1 MTSPRAELSQS
12 SSKQSSSNQSSSN
25 PSSSSSN
32 RKLILAGQIAFLPT
46 GILQTLLGPMLPI
59 LIARWALNDTQ
70 AGNLFLVQ
78 FLASLAGVQLSGLLL
93 TRWGFRPAF
102 LWGLLLMA
110 GGVSTLL
117 LGSSV
122 LGMAAVAA
130 YGLGL
135 GLLVPSDNLLIA
147 EIGSGSTSASDAAS
161 QESSQRSSQERS
173 QRSSQRSSEASSR
186 ASAVS
191 LLNFFW
197 GVGAVF
203 CSLMVAWTA
212 AHKLLPFFL
221 GSVALFLVLLAFA
234 MRNLPFPAAA
244 TSSATPAA
252 TPAESSPS
260 SSSLTP
266 SPSPS
271 STSAS
276 SPSWRELAKSPAIW
290 IFAAIFF
297 LYPGAETAV
306 GGWIGSYVSRLGSH
320 GASIASMMPA
330 FFWTALTVGRA
341 LGTVFLRHFSERSV
355 LRAGYGA
362 GAAGIGLMLWAPTLT
377 GVIGGALITGL
388 SFATLYPITV
398 ARLSQRFGVAA
409 RSIGAVMFSLAAVGP
424 AVIPWM
430 VGVISHSTGSL
441 RAGLLLPLGATVILF
456 VVHLFEW

>member
-1 MTSPRAELSQS
+1 MTSPQAE
-12 SSKQSSSNQSSSN
+12 QSSSNRSSSN
-25 PSSSSSN
+25 RSSLSSN
-32 RKLILAGQIAFLPT
+32 RKLILAGQIAFVPT

-93 TRWGFRPAF
+93 TRWGYRPAF
-102 LWGLLLMA
+102 LSGLLLMA
-110 GGVSTLL
+110 CGVSTLL
-117 LGSSV
+117 LGLSA

-135 GLLVPSDNLLIA
+135 GLVIPSDNLLIA
-147 EIGSGSTSASDAAS
+147 EIGSGSDPGAGSQESSEGTPQASS
-161 QESSQRSSQERS
+161 QESSQRSSQR
-173 QRSSQRSSEASSR
+173 SSR

-221 GSVALFLVLLAFA
+221 GSVALFLLLLALA

-244 TSSATPAA
+244 VKS
-252 TPAESSPS
+252 AESLAS
-260 SSSLTP
+260 SS
-266 SPSPS
+266 
-271 STSAS
+271 
-276 SPSWRELAKSPAIW
+276 WRAMAKSPAIW
-290 IFAAIFF
+290 LFAAVFL
-297 LYPGAETAV
+297 LYPGVETAV
-306 GGWIGSYVSRLGSH
+306 GGWIGSYVSRLGSR
-320 GASIASMMPA
+320 GAAMASMMPA
-330 FFWTALTVGRA
+330 FFWSALTVGRA
-341 LGTVFLRHFSERSV
+341 LGTAFLRHSSERSV

-362 GAAGIGLMLWAPTLT
+362 GAAGIGLMLWAPTLP

-456 VVHLFEW
+456 LVHLFEW

>member
-1 MTSPRAELSQS
+1 MTSPRAELSP
-12 SSKQSSSNQSSSN
+12 SSSNR
-25 PSSSSSN
+25 SSSSSN

-93 TRWGFRPAF
+93 TRCGYRPAF

-110 GGVSTLL
+110 CGVSTLL
-117 LGSSV
+117 LGSSA

-135 GLLVPSDNLLIA
+135 GLVVPSDNLLIA
-147 EIGSGSTSASDAAS
+147 EIGSSSSPDSGAVS
-161 QESSQRSSQERS
+161 QARS
-173 QRSSQRSSEASSR
+173 QGSSEGSSR

-221 GSVALFLVLLAFA
+221 GSVALFLLLLAFA

-244 TSSATPAA
+244 SSPATSAA
-252 TPAESSPS
+252 TAAGSSP
-260 SSSLTP
+260 
-266 SPSPS
+266 

-276 SPSWRELAKSPAIW
+276 SSSWRELAKSPAIW

-306 GGWIGSYVSRLGSH
+306 GGWIGSYVSRLGSR
-320 GASIASMMPA
+320 GAAMASIGPLMPA

-341 LGTVFLRHFSERSV
+341 LGTVFLHHFSERSV

-362 GAAGIGLMLWAPTLT
+362 GAAGIGLMLWAPTLA